1 MSNTIRLNESA
12 PINKW
17 LTMSNQGTDCFFELL
32 LYASETF
39 TLTKTQNRIISFLK
53 DQKDINDIAPGTVG
67 FDIEEMPWE
76 KTSFFEDRQ
85 FLLDVIEKAKN
96 RTVWEKLPYEP
107 EETIVIPWL
116 DQFADMIKEFTH

>member
-39 TLTKTQNRIISFLK
+39 ARTKTQNRIISFLK
-53 DQKDINDIAPGTVG
+53 DQKNINDVAPGTSG
-67 FDIEEMPWE
+67 FDIEDMPWE
-76 KTSFFEDRQ
+76 RSSFFEDGQ

-107 EETIVIPWL
+107 EESIVIPWL

>member
-39 TLTKTQNRIISFLK
+39 ARTKTQNRIISFLK
-53 DQKDINDIAPGTVG
+53 DQKNINDVTPGTAG
-67 FDIEEMPWE
+67 FDIEDMPWE
-76 KTSFFEDRQ
+76 RSSFFEDGQ

-107 EETIVIPWL
+107 EESIVIPWL

>member
-39 TLTKTQNRIISFLK
+39 ARTKTQNRIISFLK
-53 DQKDINDIAPGTVG
+53 DQKNINDVAPGTAG
-67 FDIEEMPWE
+67 FDIEDMPWE
-76 KTSFFEDRQ
+76 RSSFFEDGQ

-107 EETIVIPWL
+107 EESIVIPWL